1 MSEGCVI
8 ELFKNCPSPLAIPH
22 LLPGALVVLL
32 VDDPTGGGR
41 LHLHLEQEEEGRRRR
56 RRRRRGWPPPPGAR
70 TGPARRPGTS
80 AWLECFI
87 I

>member
-41 LHLHLEQEEEGRRRR
+41 LHLEHGQGQ
-56 RRRRRGWPPPPGAR
+56 PGAQEHPH
-70 TGPARRPGTS
+70 GWS
-80 AWLECFI
+80 ALLSRK
-87 I
+87 